1 MKIGELA
8 ARTGVSPRAIR
19 HYEKAGMLHASR
31 LVNGYR
37 DFGDAAVAEVKHVVR
52 MIRLGFSLEEIAT
65 FPACMFT
72 GGTAVL
78 CPVAMQAH
86 RDKLEEIETLIAEL
100 EERRDRL
107 LATLKAAA
115 HQTAEH
121 ARAAS
126 HNLEATGS

>member
-8 ARTGVSPRAIR
+8 RRTGVSPRAIR
-19 HYEKAGMLHASR
+19 HYEKAGLLSAGR
-31 LVNGYR
+31 LFNGYR
-37 DFGDAAVAEVKHVVR
+37 DFGDEAVAEVKHVVR

-72 GGTAVL
+72 GGAAVI

-115 HQTAEH
+115 QQSAEH

-126 HNLEATGS
+126 RDQEATGP

>member
-19 HYEKAGMLHASR
+19 HYEKAGLLSAGR
-31 LVNGYR
+31 LLNGYR
-37 DFGDAAVAEVKHVVR
+37 DFGDEAVAEVKHVVR

-72 GGTAVL
+72 GGAAVI

-115 HQTAEH
+115 QQSAEAARTAS
-121 ARAAS
+121 R
-126 HNLEATGS
+126 NQEATGP